1 MRARPLALAALTVT
15 LVALLSACGSDHSAP
30 PSAAISGSSGRAADI
45 AFAQLMIPHH
55 RQAIEMAD
63 LAPTRAS
70 SPQVK
75 ALAAQIKAAQ
85 DPEIAQMTVW
95 LKSWGAPSAMPG
107 SDSSGMP
114 GDDHSSMDMGGVPVS
129 GMMSAQTMD
138 ELEAATGQ
146 EFDRLWQQYM
156 IGHHRG
162 AIEMA
167 NQVLKASQDDAVKKL
182 AQQIITAQ
190 QAEIDTMTANFE
202 GSH

>member
-1 MRARPLALAALTVT
+1 MAET
-15 LVALLSACGSDHSAP
+15 
-30 PSAAISGSSGRAADI
+30 RAA
-45 AFAQLMIPHH
+45 
-55 RQAIEMAD
+55 
-63 LAPTRAS
+63 

-85 DPEIAQMTVW
+85 DPEIAQMTAW
-95 LKSWGAPSAMPG
+95 LTSWGAPAAMPG